1 VCIATTAPDA
11 VARGAETPTNKL
23 LQKEIRK
30 RAAEKGK
37 KMTAEQNA
45 FISGCMAILMAAVVA
60 SSSIAESIFFESDT
74 PFFSIEVPG
83 VSAALES
90 ILAGCIHFMAYYS
103 TLRAYNQV
111 SSTVIT
117 PLLQFSAVLLLPM
130 NSGLAL
136 WKGAAIIRPAHAAA
150 VLFIIIGGVLPIS
163 NGHLKAVLTA
173 EFWVQPAVKACL
185 LGELLVA
192 CYNLALHELTFTRH
206 QRALGVFVWS
216 RVGNFLTCM
225 AVFSFTPRLR
235 AEIRGLSNVSKRFL
249 AICCGG
255 ELASICGIL
264 IVTFSYARFYE
275 PAVVNAAEGGLQQL
289 FNLLLAA
296 MLAHISSIP
305 GMPPW
310 IKSLGRPLTDLP
322 VKLTSLLFISFGLA
336 LSCFS

>member
-1 VCIATTAPDA
+1 
-11 VARGAETPTNKL
+11 
-23 LQKEIRK
+23 
-30 RAAEKGK
+30 
-37 KMTAEQNA
+37 
-45 FISGCMAILMAAVVA
+45 
-60 SSSIAESIFFESDT
+60 
-74 PFFSIEVPG
+74 
-83 VSAALES
+83 
-90 ILAGCIHFMAYYS
+90 
-103 TLRAYNQV
+103 
-111 SSTVIT
+111 
-117 PLLQFSAVLLLPM
+117 
-130 NSGLAL
+130 
-136 WKGAAIIRPAHAAA
+136 
-150 VLFIIIGGVLPIS
+150 
-163 NGHLKAVLTA
+163 
-173 EFWVQPAVKACL
+173 
-185 LGELLVA
+185 
-192 CYNLALHELTFTRH
+192 
-206 QRALGVFVWS
+206 
-216 RVGNFLTCM
+216 M